1 VCHYEKVTVPVPA
14 VIVRIV
20 SLPSV
25 VDVLVSPA
33 PSETFNRA
41 ENLMMITPLPP
52 FPVASVVWHPPPPPP
67 VF

>member
-1 VCHYEKVTVPVPA
+1 MSVPA
-14 VIVRIV
+14 VIVIIV

-25 VDVLVSPA
+25 VDVYVSPA
-33 PSETFNRA
+33 PSDTSSRA

-52 FPVASVVWHPPPPPP
+52 LPVASVVWQPPPPPP